1 MEKRGKTGIRWLPT
15 TWRSNDSEE
24 RIRGWLIWK
33 KEDKNRENMEKGNE
47 KRGNF
52 VRLDIED
59 GDSGA
64 ERK

>member
-1 MEKRGKTGIRWLPT
+1 M
-15 TWRSNDSEE
+15 
-24 RIRGWLIWK
+24 IWK
-33 KEDKNRENMEKGNE
+33 IEDKNRENMEKGNE